1 MLTVEQVKNNITNYK
16 IENGIVIDKSNN
28 QPVQDEDRILEV
40 KSSILFYTEAKEKY
54 DRLLKQ
60 SHSGQLKYGLGHFV
74 EEQMKDFSV
83 NNEVQTQGSISPHN
97 KLTNEILNSNG
108 NIQEFWMGDDLKNG
122 KYSIL
127 LEPKKSYYLA
137 YLKLKFREK
146 GLDIDDITISID
158 TSQFAHT
165 GNSKISINYNLKKYD
180 NKKGQQVVEPKKEEQ
195 VIQSTQQTLY
205 QHPMAN
211 ELNELEKQKQI
222 AKQNND
228 EDAYKYAQSN
238 IERIINQNQAI
249 ISPEKWDSL
258 SIDEQIAFVRL
269 KINESKI
276 LHDKDAF
283 DYWNANLGSL
293 EAKKTQTS
301 IIDDKLAEKPPE
313 RPVEDKSDSLDFSVM
328 INQLRTQNSQ
338 ISSEY
343 KSMLS
348 DGYIDDEELAILI
361 SRLKD
366 LSDNASVIKSMVT
379 DQNQEIMIDSIIEM
393 INKESIK
400 MTTMQRGI
408 EETNH
413 SFGR

>member
-1 MLTVEQVKNNITNYK
+1 MKK
-16 IENGIVIDKSNN
+16 IISF
-28 QPVQDEDRILEV
+28 ILI
-40 KSSILFYTEAKEKY
+40 ILFINTEIAANAAFWKKG
-54 DRLLKQ
+54 DAI
-60 SHSGQLKYGLGHFV
+60 G
-74 EEQMKDFSV
+74 
-83 NNEVQTQGSISPHN
+83 
-97 KLTNEILNSNG
+97 NEIK
-108 NIQEFWMGDDLKNG
+108 QEEFP
-122 KYSIL
+122 
-127 LEPKKSYYLA
+127 E
-137 YLKLKFREK
+137 
-146 GLDIDDITISID
+146 
-158 TSQFAHT
+158 
-165 GNSKISINYNLKKYD
+165 SKE
-180 NKKGQQVVEPKKEEQ
+180 VEPKIDNSNDVQMIKGGVEN
-195 VIQSTQQTLY
+195 TLDV
-205 QHPMAN
+205 N
-211 ELNELEKQKQI
+211 LE
-222 AKQNND
+222 D
-228 EDAYKYAQSN
+228 CLKYALGNNPRIQAAMQDVFASDARLRQVWSSYFPQFSWQSGYS
-238 IERIINQNQAI
+238 RIKQLQLSDVFRENLIYNYWVLGQISASQMLYDFGVTQNQAT

-313 RPVEDKSDSLDFSVM
+313 RPVENKSDSLDFSVM

>member
-16 IENGIVIDKSNN
+16 IENGIVIDKSND
-28 QPVQDEDRILEV
+28 QPVYDEDRILEV

-293 EAKKTQTS
+293 EAKKTQNS
-301 IIDDKLAEKPPE
+301 IIDDKPAEKPPE